1 MVVGTEATEPG
12 RRGARLLVADN
23 DPFFQQLLRD
33 VLEAEGYSVRVARD
47 GLEAIDLLHAEPP
60 DAVILDLIMPK
71 IDGARLCWYLKE
83 DPELARLPVIIV
95 SAIVAEAQPRGLPL
109 PADAIVAK
117 GPARELAAN
126 VTAAVRQVLT
136 RPRPPTPGAVFGLDR
151 VHPREVVQEL
161 LALKRHHEALLDA
174 LGEAV
179 LEADA
184 DGRVVY
190 ANALAI
196 RLLGQP
202 ERVLLG
208 RKLAEAFG
216 PEPAPRLRESVSRL
230 RTAGGPRL
238 LGVDFACGAALL
250 EGTLARLP
258 DGAAPVGV
266 SCIIRDVTPLRRAK
280 RELESTFAAIGDAI
294 LLVDPE
300 RRVLRANPAAAHL
313 ASRNGRAVVGEQCC
327 RLFCGAPDPPE
338 DVCPVRETLRTGE
351 AASRE
356 RTDPLTGRAVRCWA
370 YPIRDSRG
378 AVEAVVECQRDVTEE
393 RRVQAHL
400 ARTDKL
406 ASLGRLVA
414 GIAHEILNPLSVVVA
429 RLDLLLREEPPAA
442 LCRPLTVALEH
453 ARRVGAIT
461 EGLLRFARE
470 APLRTGPLD
479 LHAAL
484 EQALTLIAPELR
496 LASIAIIQELRP
508 DLPPVEGDGRLLAQV
523 FLNLLANA
531 RDAIEGPGA
540 ITVRTRAAGPWI
552 RVEISDT
559 GSGIPAAQLGKIF
572 DPFFTTKAEGR
583 GSGLGLSV
591 ALGIVEAHGG
601 RLYVESQAGRGST
614 FTVELPAGKAA

>member
-1 MVVGTEATEPG
+1 
-12 RRGARLLVADN
+12 
-23 DPFFQQLLRD
+23 
-33 VLEAEGYSVRVARD
+33 
-47 GLEAIDLLHAEPP
+47 
-60 DAVILDLIMPK
+60 
-71 IDGARLCWYLKE
+71 
-83 DPELARLPVIIV
+83 VIIV
-95 SAIVAEAQPRGLPL
+95 SAIVAEAQPRGFPL

-126 VTAAVRQVLT
+126 LVAAVRQVLA

-184 DGRVVY
+184 DGRVVN
-190 ANALAI
+190 ANALTL

-202 ERVLLG
+202 ERALLG
-208 RKLAEAFG
+208 RKLAELFG
-216 PEPAPRLRESVSRL
+216 PEPAPRLRESVNRL
-230 RTAGGPRL
+230 LAAGGPRL
-238 LGVDFACGAALL
+238 LGVDFAYGAALL

-258 DGAAPVGV
+258 AGAAPAGV
-266 SCIIRDVTPLRRAK
+266 SLIVRDVTPLRRAK

-300 RRVLRANPAAAHL
+300 RRILRANPAAAHL
-313 ASRNGRAVVGEQCC
+313 AARNGTTVVGEQCC
-327 RLFCGAPDPPE
+327 SLFCGAPDPPE

-351 AASRE
+351 AASLE
-356 RTDPLTGRAVRCWA
+356 RTDPLTNRAVRCWA

-393 RRVQAHL
+393 RRVQAYL
-400 ARTDKL
+400 MRTDKL

-414 GIAHEILNPLSVVVA
+414 GIAHEIFNPLSVVVA
-429 RLDLLLREEPPAA
+429 RLDLLLRQDLPAA
-442 LCRPLTVALEH
+442 LRQPLTVTLEH
-453 ARRVGAIT
+453 AKRVGTIT

-470 APLRTGPLD
+470 APLRTGPVD
-479 LHAAL
+479 LHAVL
-484 EQALTLIAPELR
+484 EQALALFGPELR
-496 LASIAIIQELRP
+496 LAGIALVRELAP
-508 DLPPVEGDGRLLAQV
+508 SLPPVEGDGRVLTQV

-531 RDAIEGPGA
+531 RDAIEGPGT
-540 ITVRTRAAGPWI
+540 ITVRTQAAGPWT
-552 RVEISDT
+552 RVEMSDT

-601 RLYVESQAGRGST
+601 RLHGESQAGRGST